1 MCFLIVR
8 SIINKLGPERI
19 SKVKIVGNEETR
31 QSLYSEVVRGQAK
44 HSGLD
49 EQLAKEAMKAGSPF
63 SMLVDMLSVTPN
75 LNIEGWILKGCILA

>member
-1 MCFLIVR
+1 MLKLIFPIRCLIVR

-19 SKVKIVGNEETR
+19 SKVKIVGNEEVR
-31 QSLYSEVVRGQAK
+31 QSLYSQVVIGQAK

-63 SMLVDMLSVTPN
+63 PCWLTCFL
-75 LNIEGWILKGCILA
+75 LIKF